1 MLAMLSD
8 SDGLTADFIAR
19 RPEGF
24 TRAYERY
31 ASDLVSVARHV
42 LGERAAAEDC
52 VHDALL
58 RVWRK
63 PDSYRAERGAL
74 RSFLITCVRNQAMTM
89 LRSSTRRSDRE
100 RTSFRL
106 EAAAEPEITVG
117 DHVEVTRL
125 RTAMQHLPS
134 DQRVALEYA
143 YFGNKTQS
151 QIAHDLGVPLGT
163 IKSRIAHAMRKLAA
177 ELREPEASPS

>member
-1 MLAMLSD
+1 MFPD
-8 SDGLTADFIAR
+8 SDGLSADFIAR

-24 TRAYERY
+24 ARVYERY

-42 LGERAAAEDC
+42 LGERGAAEDC

-89 LRSSTRRSDRE
+89 LRSSSRRTDRE
-100 RTSFRL
+100 HTSFRL
-106 EAAAEPEITVG
+106 EALPETEITIG
-117 DHVEVTRL
+117 DHIEVARL
-125 RTAMQHLPS
+125 REAMQHLPS
-134 DQRVALEYA
+134 EQRIALEQA

-177 ELREPEASPS
+177 ELRGPEASAS